1 MTEKDLAEDYRMV
14 LHEAESMG
22 CNEIKALYNIPLKN
36 MEMIVQA
43 LEKQI
48 PEKPIWHDL
57 RKDPKDLPKDNDA
70 RSEYMVTD
78 GNQYFISKYFGNG
91 AFVNGCW
98 EYPYGV
104 FECNSYD
111 VDVIAWREIEPFE
124 GVEE

>member
-48 PEKPIWHDL
+48 PKKPIFNHNLSDTLSLFHCECGNAIKVSHDIGIMNNNNAPNYCS
-57 RKDPKDLPKDNDA
+57 RC
-70 RSEYMVTD
+70 
-78 GNQYFISKYFGNG
+78 
-91 AFVNGCW
+91 GCRLDW
-98 EYPYGV
+98 
-104 FECNSYD
+104 SD
-111 VDVIAWREIEPFE
+111 
-124 GVEE
+124 EE